1 MAKKGPKRTKEKKKK
16 IHTNKANNVTA
27 KLSEK
32 RNKTKI
38 IL

>member
-1 MAKKGPKRTKEKKKK
+1 MAKGTKENERRKKK
-16 IHTNKANNVTA
+16 HTNKANNVTA